1 MQSSSNQMVVVHLKN
16 LQTQWDSIAEKDLFM
31 SHFYEYLLELA
42 DELDTDRIQFIGDR
56 PTFH

>member
-1 MQSSSNQMVVVHLKN
+1 MVVVHLKN

-42 DELDTDRIQFIGDR
+42 DELNTDNIQFIGDR